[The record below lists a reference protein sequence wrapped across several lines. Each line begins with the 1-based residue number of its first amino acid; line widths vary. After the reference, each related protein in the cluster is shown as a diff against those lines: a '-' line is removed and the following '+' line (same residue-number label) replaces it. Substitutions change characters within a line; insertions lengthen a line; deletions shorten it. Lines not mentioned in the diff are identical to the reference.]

1 MSTPFHAFR
10 RSSDSVGAPAVGAGD
25 AKDEM
30 DVGISVKEAD
40 AQMHSDSSS
49 DTNPGELTFEEGTM
63 SKRCVFGNMF

>member
-10 RSSDSVGAPAVGAGD
+10 RSSDSVGAQAVGGGD

-30 DVGISVKEAD
+30 DIGISVKETD
-40 AQMHSDSSS
+40 AQMHSDLSS

-63 SKRCVFGNMF
+63 SKRCIFRYMS